1 MGKAHAKSIAF
12 LEWYI
17 LKCRS
22 VPRELRDPIANT
34 AHILVEVKTL
44 LGADY
49 VHNQADVG
57 CQKLSADEAYILGT
71 DAIVRERC
79 GHSWHW
85 LVGK

>member
-1 MGKAHAKSIAF
+1 MGKAHANNISSP
-12 LEWYI
+12 EWHTP
-17 LKCRS
+17 KCRS
-22 VPRELRDPIANT
+22 VPRELRELIANT

-85 LVGK
+85 LVGE